1 MGVDVLQLIQY
12 IVCSAT
18 DKGMK
23 LSPIRL
29 VKFLYLVDLYWAR
42 ENNGKTLTG
51 WPWKFVHYGP
61 FCNESLDAIEKA
73 FKAELIQRSAY
84 ESKYVDGDYFLY
96 WCKEGKEQIE
106 ERLPLYLVSPLN
118 EAISKWGDDTY
129 GLLDHVYFETEPM
142 LDARKGNLLDFLK
155 AKKPEVPKEIEML
168 KLSSKQLAKGK
179 EIMERLKSRYKRGFQ
194 GAEVFKPV
202 YDETYRQ
209 GIKSLDEEDLVGEL
223 SGKSEILVD

>member
-61 FCNESLDAIEKA
+61 FCNESLDVIEKA
-73 FKAELIQRSAY
+73 FQAELIQRSAY

-96 WCKEGKEQIE
+96 WCKEGKAQIE

-142 LDARKGNLLDFLK
+142 LDARKGDLLDFFK

-179 EIMERLKSRYKRGFQ
+179 EIMGRLKSKYKEGFQ
-194 GAEVFKPV
+194 RAEFFKPV
-202 YDETYRQ
+202 YDETYQQ
-209 GIKSLDEEDLVGEL
+209 GIKSLDEEDLEGEL
-223 SGKSEILVD
+223 SGKSEISVD